1 MEMIWLEFYGYV
13 CVHWCICLICA
24 SSLPLCILSFTF
36 VQCYSSCTHI
46 HEKYWF
52 QTHLTLHPNFK
63 KKLVMHEAAARA
75 CVNDAEIQI
84 NNANLGENSPSCQ
97 LSQPQLHTQ
106 RRPSWLPHL
115 LPNHC
120 HNFWILVWG
129 YDPLDPPLGLKTI
142 TKMEGGVRK
151 WHCIFI

>member
-1 MEMIWLEFYGYV
+1 MVGILW
-13 CVHWCICLICA
+13 ICLCTLMHLSDLCLF
-24 SSLPLCILSFTF
+24 SSTLQSFFHFCSVLFFVHTHTWEILVSN
-36 VQCYSSCTHI
+36 SSNPPS
-46 HEKYWF
+46 
-52 QTHLTLHPNFK
+52 QLK